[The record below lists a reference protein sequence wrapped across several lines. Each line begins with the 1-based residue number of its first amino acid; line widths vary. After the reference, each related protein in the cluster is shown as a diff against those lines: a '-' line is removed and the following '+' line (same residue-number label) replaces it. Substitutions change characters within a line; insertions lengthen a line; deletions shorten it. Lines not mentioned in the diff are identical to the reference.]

1 MCWKVFEMYKPIK
14 ILSLYDNAKKSVCDL
29 AFSILSVLILQVY
42 NPQSQC
48 AFVWVSPYLWVCSCI
63 YMYAN
68 DSAFISFLN
77 LLWSWWN
84 NSAPT
89 SESAQWACNEWIRS
103 WTLNAKQI
111 IALAAEPHR
120 MNELR
125 EADWENNRDMEAQNQ
140 RQEDFLFCLENIALH
155 IHKVNDPPVLLM
167 SRVIAVTLWVITL
180 IQSWTKG

>member
-1 MCWKVFEMYKPIK
+1 
-14 ILSLYDNAKKSVCDL
+14 
-29 AFSILSVLILQVY
+29 
-42 NPQSQC
+42 
-48 AFVWVSPYLWVCSCI
+48 
-63 YMYAN
+63 
-68 DSAFISFLN
+68 
-77 LLWSWWN
+77 
-84 NSAPT
+84 
-89 SESAQWACNEWIRS
+89 
-103 WTLNAKQI
+103 
-111 IALAAEPHR
+111 